1 MKYKYKSLEY
11 SWNFDGSL
19 YLGIRLL
26 IEDAPLNPEITE
38 KRLRYWKHLEY
49 DIKSLQKKEIEALYK
64 YTWRF
69 FSHARE

>member
-38 KRLRYWKHLEY
+38 KRLRYWKHLDVWHQITTEER
-49 DIKSLQKKEIEALYK
+49 DWSTL
-64 YTWRF
+64 
-69 FSHARE
+69 